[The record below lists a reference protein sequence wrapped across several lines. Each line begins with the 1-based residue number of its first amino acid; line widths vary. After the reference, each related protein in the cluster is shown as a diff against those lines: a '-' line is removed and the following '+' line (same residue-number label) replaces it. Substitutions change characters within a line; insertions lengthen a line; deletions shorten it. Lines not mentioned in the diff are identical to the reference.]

1 MCFSSRPK
9 PPPPPPPP
17 PPVVMPAAPPTPVT
31 PAVKAA
37 RVNEKRALAMNQGR
51 KSTILTSSRGVLTEA
66 DIQRKTLLGA

>member
-17 PPVVMPAAPPTPVT
+17 PPVVMPAA
-31 PAVKAA
+31 VKAA
-37 RVNEKRALAMNQGR
+37 RVNEKKALAMNQGR

>member
-1 MCFSSRPK
+1 MCFGRRSS

-17 PPVVMPAAPPTPVT
+17 PPVEMPAAPPTPVT

-51 KSTILTSSRGVLTEA
+51 KSTILTSSRGVLTQA
-66 DIQRKTLLGA
+66 DVNKKTLLGA

>member
-1 MCFSSRPK
+1 MCFGRRSS

-51 KSTILTSSRGVLTEA
+51 KSTILTSSRGVLTQA
-66 DIQRKTLLGA
+66 DINRKTLLGA